1 MSPSEQKAFLA
12 AYATHVAYVEK
23 EKVAEFV
30 AKSFSNAP
38 LADLNQIVHTTE
50 QSSILDALG
59 MWHEAAKFQLEKT
72 WQHNASYNPQFLGAQ
87 PARAGE
93 DY

>member
-1 MSPSEQKAFLA
+1 MSPSEQKAFVA

-23 EKVAEFV
+23 EQVADFV
-30 AKSFSNAP
+30 EKTYSGAS
-38 LADLNQIVHTTE
+38 LVDLNKIVHCTE

-59 MWHEAAKFQLEKT
+59 MWQESAKWLLEQALKN
-72 WQHNASYNPQFLGAQ
+72 NAPFNPQFLGAQ
-87 PARAGE
+87 PPQAGQ